1 MKGYSLYC
9 LIYAIQNSHYLWRR
23 DAHSNLSISMKIFRK
38 LGVRLILIPRS
49 TLVPGGQTV
58 PFKRSSCSEVL
69 LVHSYSYDHCFF
81 VAGLNFKR
89 KQRLHR
95 QRSAC
100 SAQTQETRP
109 QATIVF
115 FLEPRVESPFL
126 ASVQG
131 MQQFCLGGVF
141 QGTLF
146 PRSSPLS
153 MPSSMLCRRQAAMSS
168 SGRWFVLPQCLVLR
182 RSGAR
187 GTPELVLN

>member
-95 QRSAC
+95 KRSAC

-115 FLEPRVESPFL
+115 FLEPRAESPFL

-141 QGTLF
+141 QGILF

-153 MPSSMLCRRQAAMSS
+153 MPELYALPAPGCKCRPLEGGSCC
-168 SGRWFVLPQCLVLR
+168 LQC
-182 RSGAR
+182 
-187 GTPELVLN
+187 